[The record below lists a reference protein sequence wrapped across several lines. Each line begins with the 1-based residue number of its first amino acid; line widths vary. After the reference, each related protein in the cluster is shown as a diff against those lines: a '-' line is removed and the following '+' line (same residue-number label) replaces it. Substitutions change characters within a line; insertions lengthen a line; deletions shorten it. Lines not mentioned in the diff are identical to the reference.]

1 MKLSFDSVSDD
12 GDGLSSNKEN
22 QKMSNSN
29 SNSNSRS
36 SERHVV
42 REGDREQG
50 TTHAHSTRMEQA
62 TDKMSEARDLNNIP
76 YTGFSRGLK
85 ENKGAIDV
93 LSLVGQQA
101 HSKKEEMEVNSPI
114 KLIVDQME
122 EKESILEST
131 GQGIEGKRMAREKG
145 KNKSPSNDDQHLSI
159 GSKRMGK
166 LVFEDE

>member
-22 QKMSNSN
+22 RKMSN

-42 REGDREQG
+42 REGDREQS
-50 TTHAHSTRMEQA
+50 TTHAHSTRMKQA
-62 TDKMSEARDLNNIP
+62 TDKMSEARDLNNIL

-101 HSKKEEMEVNSPI
+101 HSEKEEMEVNSPI